1 VRTVPEKQ
9 NIPRSQESS
18 WKTKYTTQSG
28 QFLKNKLYHTVRT
41 VPEKQNIPHSQDS
54 SWKADIRRNSGKKIL
69 ATHIDDRSVLWLG
82 TGISVKSGGVK
93 LIYVMKLYSLNFYI
107 TKYFFVVVSV
117 QFHKLTKTFT
127 INKTYRPFNSELF
140 CFQINQSDFKEMYA
154 PMLAIILFEVLSS
167 KAICGMLV
175 CFLCNF
181 VME

>member
-1 VRTVPEKQ
+1 
-9 NIPRSQESS
+9 
-18 WKTKYTTQSG
+18 
-28 QFLKNKLYHTVRT
+28 
-41 VPEKQNIPHSQDS
+41 
-54 SWKADIRRNSGKKIL
+54 
-69 ATHIDDRSVLWLG
+69 
-82 TGISVKSGGVK
+82 
-93 LIYVMKLYSLNFYI
+93 MKLYSLNFYI

-167 KAICGMLV
+167 KVICGMLV

-181 VME
+181 VMEQNNGYPFQLHGVVTVAAGSILCLPYHHNKLSRISALLCLYGCTQVIQIYRHNTLSTISINIVYIGLFKCNLDLPPQ